1 MTEIPEITEEITNGI
16 ELIKQNLQKISD
28 VKIQMDGLRAQ
39 GFNVQ
44 ESIEGLCTQE
54 NDYEEFMKK
63 VMNDL
68 VNLAVEVRGKSG
80 EIKNF

>member
-1 MTEIPEITEEITNGI
+1 MTDLGEVTEKITTGI
-16 ELIKQNLQKISD
+16 DIIKQNLQKISD
-28 VKIQMDGLRAQ
+28 VKIQMDGLRTQ

-63 VMNDL
+63 VMEDMK
-68 VNLAVEVRGKSG
+68 NLAVEVENKSG